1 MRAYEIQPGS
11 NSLDGVKLVNRP
23 DPEAGLGQV
32 IVRPRAWTLNFR
44 DLSTALGRYPQR
56 LERPIV
62 PLSDG
67 AGEVIKLG
75 PGVTRWKTGDR
86 VASCFFQG
94 WIDGRFRPEFAAT
107 ALGGGTCDGML
118 AEQVA
123 LSAEGLVRI
132 PDGLDFAQAASLT
145 CAGLT
150 AWQALFVRG
159 RLAPGEWVLALG
171 TGGVSVFALQFAKA
185 AGARVVITS
194 SSDEKLAKAKVLGA
208 DATVNYK
215 KYPEWEA
222 EVVKATGGQG
232 VDHVTEVGGAG
243 TIGRSLAA
251 LRHGGNIG
259 VIGNLTGR
267 EASLNLS
274 AVLGKLA
281 NVNGIYVGSRA
292 MYEAMNAA
300 VTANKIK
307 PVIDKTF
314 GFDQALDAYRYQ
326 QSGAHFGKVAIAI

>member
-11 NSLDGVKLVNRP
+11 NSLDGIKLVNRP
-23 DPEAGLGQV
+23 DPQPGPGQV
-32 IVRPRAWTLNFR
+32 VVRPRAWTLNFR

-62 PLSDG
+62 ALSDG

-75 PGVTRWKTGDR
+75 AGVSRWKLGDR

-94 WIDGRFRPEFAAT
+94 WIDGRFRPEMTAT
-107 ALGGGTCDGML
+107 ALGGGACDGML

-123 LSAEGLVRI
+123 LSAEGLVRM
-132 PDGLDFAQAASLT
+132 PDGLDFAQAAALT

-171 TGGVSVFALQFAKA
+171 TGGVSVFALQFAKT
-185 AGARVVITS
+185 AGARVIVTS
-194 SSDEKLAKAKVLGA
+194 SSDEKLAKAKKLGA

-215 KYPEWEA
+215 KYPDWEA
-222 EVVKATGGQG
+222 EVLKATGGQG
-232 VDHVTEVGGAG
+232 VDHVVEVGGAG
-243 TIGRSLAA
+243 TFAKSLQA
-251 LRHGGNIG
+251 LRHGGHVH
-259 VIGNLTGR
+259 VIGNLSGR
-267 EASLNLS
+267 EATVNLS
-274 AVLGKLA
+274 AVLGKLIT
-281 NVNGIYVGSRA
+281 VNGIYVGSRA

-300 VTANKIK
+300 VTANAIK
-307 PVIDKTF
+307 PAIDRTF
-314 GFDQALDAYRYQ
+314 PFEQALDAYRYQ
-326 QSGAHFGKVAIAI
+326 LAAGHFGKVAIVN

>member
-11 NSLDGVKLVNRP
+11 NSLDGVKLVTRP
-23 DPEAGLGQV
+23 DPEPGPGQV
-32 IVRPRAWTLNFR
+32 VVRPRGWTLNFR

-56 LERPIV
+56 LAKPIV

-67 AGEVIKLG
+67 AGEVTKVG
-75 PGVTRWKTGDR
+75 PGVSRWKVGDR

-123 LSAEGLVRI
+123 LSAEGLVRV
-132 PDGLDFAQAASLT
+132 PDGLDFVQAASLT

-159 RLAPGEWVLALG
+159 HLAPGEWVLALG
-171 TGGVSVFALQFAKA
+171 TGGVSVFALQFAKL

-194 SSDEKLAKAKVLGA
+194 SSDEKLKQAKALGA

-215 KYPEWEA
+215 NHPDWEA
-222 EVVKATGGQG
+222 EVIKATGGQG
-232 VDHVTEVGGAG
+232 VDHVVEVGGAG
-243 TIGRSLAA
+243 TFVRSLAA
-251 LRHGGNIG
+251 LRHGGHVD
-259 VIGNLTGR
+259 VIGNLSGR
-267 EASLNLS
+267 EANINLS
-274 AVLGKLA
+274 AVLGKLVT
-281 NVNGIYVGSRA
+281 VNGIYVGSRT

-300 VTANKIK
+300 VHANDLK
-307 PVIDKTF
+307 PVIDKVF
-314 GFDQALDAYRYQ
+314 PFDQALDAYRYQ
-326 QSGAHFGKVAIAI
+326 QAATHFGKVGIGN

>member
-11 NSLDGVKLVNRP
+11 NSLDGVTLVTRP
-23 DPEAGLGQV
+23 DPEPGPGQV
-32 IVRPRAWTLNFR
+32 VVRPRAWTLNFR

-56 LERPIV
+56 LEKPIV

-67 AGEVIKLG
+67 AGEVVKLG
-75 PGVTRWKTGDR
+75 AGVSRWKVGDR
-86 VASCFFQG
+86 VASTFFQG
-94 WIDGRFRPEFAAT
+94 WIDGRFRPEFAGT

-132 PDGLDFAQAASLT
+132 PDELGYAEGAALT

-171 TGGVSVFALQFAKA
+171 TGGVSIFALQFAKA
-185 AGARVVITS
+185 AGARVIITS
-194 SSDEKLAKAKVLGA
+194 ASDKKLSLAKNLGA

-222 EVVKATGGQG
+222 EVIKATGGQG
-232 VDHVTEVGGAG
+232 VDHVIEVGGAG
-243 TIGRSLAA
+243 TFGKSLAA
-251 LRHGGNIG
+251 ARHGGQIN

-267 EASLNLS
+267 EASINLS
-274 AVLGKLA
+274 AVLGKLVT
-281 NVNGIYVGSRA
+281 VNGIYVGSRA

-300 VTANKIK
+300 VAANRIK

-314 GFDQALDAYRYQ
+314 PFDRALDAYRYQ
-326 QSGAHFGKVAIAI
+326 LSGAHFGKVAIAA